1 MSQQFQVPQ
10 FIEHEARLVGPFTI
24 KQTALFGGV
33 GAILFV
39 LWFILEKWLFFALG
53 IPLSL
58 FALLLG
64 LMKVNDRPLLGF
76 FTSFFSFFI
85 SPQLFIWQKH
95 QEAPQKNSRK
105 KHGTEIF
112 EGVSTEVTKKE
123 IMELAKKLNK
133 KEA

>member
-10 FIEHEARLVGPFTI
+10 FIEHEARLIGPFTI

-39 LWFILEKWLFFALG
+39 LWFILEKWLFFVLG

-64 LMKVNDRPLLGF
+64 FMKVNDRPLLGF
-76 FTSFFSFFI
+76 FTSFLSFFI

-95 QEAPQKNSRK
+95 QEVEQKNSRK
-105 KHGTEIF
+105 KHGAEIF
-112 EGVSTEVTKKE
+112 EGAATEVTKKE
-123 IMELAKKLNK
+123 ITELAKKLNT
-133 KEA
+133 